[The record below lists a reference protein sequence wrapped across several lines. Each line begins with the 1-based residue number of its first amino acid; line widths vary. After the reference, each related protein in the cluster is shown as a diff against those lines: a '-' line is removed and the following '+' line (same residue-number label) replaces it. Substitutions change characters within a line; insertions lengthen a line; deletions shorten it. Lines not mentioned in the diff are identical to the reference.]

1 MEMTNEQRIHNIV
14 ALLFGVDVK
23 EITNATNL
31 TNDLNADSLD
41 QVELVM
47 DVEDE
52 FNLTIPDEEADKI
65 KTVGEIVAWVNAHVV
80 KELVART

>member
-52 FNLTIPDEEADKI
+52 FNLTIPDDEADKI